1 MHPEKAEELFGRAE
15 TDAEERM
22 AHLKRLVQL
31 YSQEAEDRSY
41 NCETGEL
48 MELML
53 SGGKEMLNQD
63 KLKKV
68 VDSYKAVFRS
78 RWSDE
83 NFKWSA
89 IKWFQEHWDIN
100 AVDFAK
106 MFAAATETKKTYGLL
121 NSMNNFPQKMMIEFA
136 KADTEAARAMFLNLY
151 DESKSIAERVE
162 KFQTDA
168 EQLRMKY
175 DPGTWQQHYQKPMA
189 ITVYLWLRY
198 PEKYYI
204 YKYSVCKATAL
215 ELESDFVP
223 VKGRTV
229 ENLAGNELLFN
240 EIKEYI
246 SREDELKAMYR
257 EVLTEEFYQDSTMRN
272 IAFDIG
278 FYIANTYA
286 VKEKE
291 SDWYPAEYNPGI
303 TAEQWKELM
312 EDDTVF
318 PINSLQIIKRMKDY
332 GEMAACRQ
340 LSTKYGETN
349 NFYNAG
355 SAALARR
362 VQKKTGCNLFVD
374 ETGKERYWPIL
385 YLGRNTDKKDDGS
398 YTWKLR
404 DELSEAIEQTDLS
417 EVELYAD
424 TEETDVNYWWL
435 NAEPGIWSFS
445 EIKAGEVQ
453 SCTMYNDKGNKRRIL
468 QNFPD
473 VKAGDIVVGYEPDP
487 INQVVAICKI
497 IQENDGE
504 NLYLE
509 KTQEL
514 GCPIGYQTLKES
526 PELEKMEY
534 FTNPQGSL
542 FRLTKDEFEYIMDT
556 IREKN
561 PVMPQTQYEKY
572 NKEDFLSEVF
582 MTSEQYDM
590 LHTLLV
596 NKQNLILQGA
606 PGVGKTFAARR
617 LAYSFIGRRDESR
630 VQMVQFHQNYSYED
644 FVMGYRPMGDGF
656 GLQYG
661 IFYRFCQK
669 AASNPNEPYFFIIDE
684 INRGNMSKIFGE
696 LLMLIEKDY
705 RGTKMTL
712 AYNGMPFL
720 VPGNLYIIGMMNTA
734 DRSLAMLDYA
744 LRRRFSFFDME
755 PGFLSEGFVKY
766 MDSFEDDTFSMLI
779 EQMKNLNKEIANDAA
794 LGKGFCIGHSYFCGK
809 KAVTDEWMEAV
820 VEYDILPMLR
830 EYWFDEPA
838 KVQKWTNLLRGV
850 FND

>member
-1 MHPEKAEELFGRAE
+1 MVKCYSKSAHDVGSSVQYYRA
-15 TDAEERM
+15 AF
-22 AHLKRLVQL
+22 
-31 YSQEAEDRSY
+31 S
-41 NCETGEL
+41 N
-48 MELML
+48 ML
-53 SGGKEMLNQD
+53 SGGREMLNQD

-68 VDSYKAVFRS
+68 IDSYKAVFRS

-257 EVLTEEFYQDSTMRN
+257 EALTEEFYQDSTMRN

-435 NAEPGIWSFS
+435 NAEPRIWSFS

-473 VKAGDIVVGYEPDP
+473 AKAGDIVVGYEPDP

-504 NLYLE
+504 NLYFE

-556 IREKN
+556 IRGKN

-755 PGFLSEGFVKY
+755 PGFLSEGFVRY

-779 EQMKNLNKEIANDAA
+779 EQVKNLNKEIANDAA

>member
-1 MHPEKAEELFGRAE
+1 MVKCYSKSAHDVGSSVQYYRA
-15 TDAEERM
+15 AF
-22 AHLKRLVQL
+22 
-31 YSQEAEDRSY
+31 S
-41 NCETGEL
+41 N
-48 MELML
+48 ML

-435 NAEPGIWSFS
+435 NAEPRIWSFS

-473 VKAGDIVVGYEPDP
+473 AKAGDIVVGYEPDP

-534 FTNPQGSL
+534 FANPQGSL

-779 EQMKNLNKEIANDAA
+779 EQVKNLNKEIANDAA

>member
-1 MHPEKAEELFGRAE
+1 MVKCYSKSAHDVGSSVQYYRA
-15 TDAEERM
+15 AF
-22 AHLKRLVQL
+22 
-31 YSQEAEDRSY
+31 S
-41 NCETGEL
+41 N
-48 MELML
+48 ML
-53 SGGKEMLNQD
+53 SGGREMLNQD

-68 VDSYKAVFRS
+68 IDSYKAVFRS

-257 EVLTEEFYQDSTMRN
+257 EALTEEFYQDSTMRN

-385 YLGRNTDKKDDGS
+385 YLGRNADKKDDGS

-435 NAEPGIWSFS
+435 NAEPRIWSFS

-473 VKAGDIVVGYEPDP
+473 AKAGDIVVGYEPDP

-556 IREKN
+556 IRGKN

-755 PGFLSEGFVKY
+755 PGFLSEGFVRY

-779 EQMKNLNKEIANDAA
+779 EQVKNLNKEIANDAA

>member
-1 MHPEKAEELFGRAE
+1 MVKCYSKSAHDVGSSVQYYRA
-15 TDAEERM
+15 AF
-22 AHLKRLVQL
+22 
-31 YSQEAEDRSY
+31 S
-41 NCETGEL
+41 N
-48 MELML
+48 ML

-189 ITVYLWLRY
+189 IMVYLWLRY

-332 GEMAACRQ
+332 GEMATCRQ

-385 YLGRNTDKKDDGS
+385 YLGRNADKKDDGS

-435 NAEPGIWSFS
+435 NAEPRIWSFS

-473 VKAGDIVVGYEPDP
+473 AKAGDIVVGYEPDP

-504 NLYLE
+504 NLYFE

-534 FTNPQGSL
+534 FANPQGSL

-561 PVMPQTQYEKY
+561 PVMPLTQYEKY

-779 EQMKNLNKEIANDAA
+779 EQVKNLNKEIANDAS

>member
-1 MHPEKAEELFGRAE
+1 MVKCYSKSAHDVGSSVQYYRA
-15 TDAEERM
+15 AF
-22 AHLKRLVQL
+22 
-31 YSQEAEDRSY
+31 S
-41 NCETGEL
+41 N
-48 MELML
+48 ML

-435 NAEPGIWSFS
+435 NAEPRIWSFS

-473 VKAGDIVVGYEPDP
+473 AKAGDIVVGYEPDP

-561 PVMPQTQYEKY
+561 PVMPLTQYEKY

-779 EQMKNLNKEIANDAA
+779 EQVKNLNKEIANDAA

>member
-1 MHPEKAEELFGRAE
+1 MVKCYSKSAHDVGSSVQYYRA
-15 TDAEERM
+15 AF
-22 AHLKRLVQL
+22 
-31 YSQEAEDRSY
+31 S
-41 NCETGEL
+41 N
-48 MELML
+48 ML

-68 VDSYKAVFRS
+68 VDSYKAVFQS

-435 NAEPGIWSFS
+435 NAEPRIWSFS

-473 VKAGDIVVGYEPDP
+473 AKAGDIVVGYEPDP

-504 NLYLE
+504 NLYFE

-534 FTNPQGSL
+534 FANPQGSL

-561 PVMPQTQYEKY
+561 PVMPLTQYEKY

-779 EQMKNLNKEIANDAA
+779 EQVKNLNKEIANDAS